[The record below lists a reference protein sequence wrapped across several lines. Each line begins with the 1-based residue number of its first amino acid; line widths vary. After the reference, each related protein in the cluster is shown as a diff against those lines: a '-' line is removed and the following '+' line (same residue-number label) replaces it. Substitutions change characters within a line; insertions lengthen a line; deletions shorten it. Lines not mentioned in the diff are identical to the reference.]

1 MDRRKFIQLLTT
13 SAVGLY
19 ALDPDKLL
27 WMPGE
32 KTIFIPPTK
41 QLIFASEIVAAEWE
55 KVMSVIGDLFTTDK
69 LLYEIVADKPNYR
82 HESGDYR
89 TIQIYHGFE
98 VKK

>member
-27 WMPGE
+27 WVPGE
-32 KTIFIPPTK
+32 KTIFVPPLK
-41 QLIFASEIVAAEWE
+41 QLIFASEISALEWE
-55 KVMSVIGDLFTTDK
+55 HTMDILKEVYDKDK
-69 LLYEIVADKPNYR
+69 LLYEILADKPLYR
-82 HESGDYR
+82 HDSGDYR
-89 TIQIYHGFE
+89 TVQIYHGFE